1 MVSLGFGERAL
12 GLIRVLLAMAVLFGH
27 LPILDVHIIGAAL
40 AVQAF
45 FIVSGFYMALV
56 LSGKYSGQ
64 ASLFYSNRLLRLM
77 PTYFV
82 MCGLY
87 AVALWGFN
95 ASATA
100 DPQTFARAFSNPI
113 TAIVMAFENIA
124 IVGQELLFWFTLGPH
139 GELVFNSSGAAPN
152 PPDLLLGWQALLVP
166 QSWSLSM
173 ELMFYALAPFLA
185 RLNWRWLAAI
195 AAASIVL
202 RLAGYLLPVNYPIW
216 QGRFFPTALF
226 LFVFGML
233 AHKMLPQAS
242 RLPKAVGWAVNIALL
257 ALMIALQLVV
267 QALQLTP
274 EWARWGMYVLIAL
287 AIPFVFNAFK
297 DFVWDRWIGDL
308 SYPLYLVHLL
318 VIGAVLTF
326 IPNAPYAAWM
336 AIGGSLVLS
345 ALTLV
350 LIDHPID
357 RWRQRRA
364 EKAAAKA
371 EPVLPPEA
379 SVAPL

>member
-1 MVSLGFGERAL
+1 M

-27 LPILDVHIIGAAL
+27 LPILQNVHILGAAL

-64 ASLFYSNRLLRLM
+64 VGLFYSNRLLRLM

-82 MCGLY
+82 MCALY
-87 AVALWGFN
+87 AVALFVFN
-95 ASATA
+95 ASATSA
-100 DPQTFARAFSNPI
+100 PEVFRLAFSNPM

-124 IVGQELLFWFTLGPH
+124 ILGQELLFWFTLGPH
-139 GELVFNSSGAAPN
+139 GELVFNTTGAVPN
-152 PPDLLLGWQALLVP
+152 PPDLLLSWQALLVP

-185 RLNWRWLAAI
+185 RLSWRWLAAI
-195 AAASIVL
+195 AAASIAL

-233 AHKMLPQAS
+233 AQRMLPFAAK
-242 RLPKAVGWAVNIALL
+242 LPKAAGWIVNMALL
-257 ALMIALQLVV
+257 GLMIVLPAVSDALHLSSEI
-267 QALQLTP
+267 T
-274 EWARWGMYVLIAL
+274 RWIMYVLIAL

-297 DFVWDRWIGDL
+297 NLAWDRWIGDL

-326 IPNAPYAAWM
+326 IPNAPYAAAL
-336 AIGGSLVLS
+336 AIGGSLALS

-364 EKAAAKA
+364 EKMAAKA

>member
-1 MVSLGFGERAL
+1 M

-27 LPILDVHIIGAAL
+27 LPILQGVHIVGAAL

-45 FIVSGFYMALV
+45 FMVSGFYMALV
-56 LSGKYSGQ
+56 LSGKYSRQTG
-64 ASLFYSNRLLRLM
+64 LFYSNRLLRLM
-77 PTYFV
+77 PTYFL
-82 MCGLY
+82 MCALY
-87 AVALWGFN
+87 ALALWGFN

-100 DPQTFARAFSNPI
+100 DPNLFARAFSNPG
-113 TAIVMAFENIA
+113 TAMVMAFENLA
-124 IVGQELLFWFTLGPH
+124 ILGQELLFWFTIGPH
-139 GELVFNSSGAAPN
+139 GELVFNATGAVPN

-185 RLNWRWLAAI
+185 RLSWRWLAAI
-195 AAASIVL
+195 AAASIAL
-202 RLAGYLLPVNYPIW
+202 RLAGYLLPVSYPLW

-233 AHKMLPQAS
+233 AQRMLPLAAK
-242 RLPKAVGWAVNIALL
+242 LPKSAGWIVNIALL
-257 ALMIALQLVV
+257 GLLIALPAISGALGLDAEITRWVV
-267 QALQLTP
+267 Y
-274 EWARWGMYVLIAL
+274 GLIAL

-297 DFVWDRWIGDL
+297 SFAWDRWIGDL

-326 IPNAPYAAWM
+326 IPSAPYAAAL
-336 AIGGSLVLS
+336 AIGGSLALS
-345 ALTLV
+345 ALVLI

-357 RWRQRRA
+357 RWRQRRID
-364 EKAAAKA
+364 
-371 EPVLPPEA
+371 LPPEPA
-379 SVAPL
+379 AAPGGATTAPL

>member
-1 MVSLGFGERAL
+1 L

-27 LPILDVHIIGAAL
+27 LPVLDVHIIGAAL

-56 LSGKYSGQ
+56 LGGKYSGQ

-82 MCGLY
+82 MCALY
-87 AVALWGFN
+87 ALALWGFN

-100 DPQTFARAFSNPI
+100 DPKVFARAFSNPT

-124 IVGQELLFWFTLGPH
+124 IVGQELLFWFTIGPH
-139 GELVFNSSGAAPN
+139 GELVFNSTGAVPN

-173 ELMFYALAPFLA
+173 ELLFYALAPFLA
-185 RLNWRWLAAI
+185 RLSWRWLAAI
-195 AAASIVL
+195 AAASIAL
-202 RLAGYLLPVNYPIW
+202 RLAGHLLPVNYPIW

-233 AHKMLPQAS
+233 AQKMLPLAS

-257 ALMIALQLVV
+257 VLMIALQGVV
-267 QALQLTP
+267 QVLHLTP

-297 DFVWDRWIGDL
+297 DFAWDRWIGDL

-326 IPNAPYAAWM
+326 IPNAPYAAWV

-357 RWRQRRA
+357 GWRQRRA